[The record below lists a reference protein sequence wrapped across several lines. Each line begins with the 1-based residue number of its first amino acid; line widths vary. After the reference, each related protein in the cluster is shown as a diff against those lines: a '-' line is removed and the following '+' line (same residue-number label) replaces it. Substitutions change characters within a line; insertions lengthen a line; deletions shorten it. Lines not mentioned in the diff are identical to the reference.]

1 MVCIEPIKLNDE
13 SGVLPAASET
23 IIVSPIA
30 LEIANTIEAMMP
42 DNAAG
47 NTIFV
52 ASSNLVAP
60 KPNAPSL
67 IESGTELIAS
77 SLILVIIGIIMTPT
91 TKPGLIE
98 LKLPNSGKTL
108 LNIGVTKVKAKKP

>member
-52 ASSNLVAP
+52 ASSSLVAP
-60 KPNAPSL
+60 QSNAPSL
-67 IESGTELIAS
+67 IESGNELIAYT
-77 SLILVIIGIIMTPT
+77 LILIIIGINMSPT
-91 TKPGLIE
+91 NKPGLIE
-98 LKLPNSGKTL
+98 IKLLKSGKSL